1 MVRRRLRRHRR
12 VMFGDPGTA
21 PSLVEGGGGDVGFA
35 AAQGLSG
42 AVVAAREED
51 SFADRVL
58 SVWDSRL
65 MVGRWSMRCR
75 HMMFGDW
82 GRKRG
87 LVEGGS
93 GNIESAAAGGRSGVV
108 VPTQGLSGAVVAARE
123 EDSFANRVMS
133 VGDSRLMVGRRSMRC
148 RHVMFRDRGR
158 KRGLIEGGGGNIE
171 SAAAGGRSG
180 VVVAAR
186 KVDHFGIIRV
196 WLVWN
201 GILMVQSSLMWRR
214 RVMFIV
220 IPVAMIGE
228 HVDNSKKECS
238 FLALLQNI

>member
-108 VPTQGLSGAVVAARE
+108 V
-123 EDSFANRVMS
+123 
-133 VGDSRLMVGRRSMRC
+133 
-148 RHVMFRDRGR
+148 
-158 KRGLIEGGGGNIE
+158 
-171 SAAAGGRSG
+171 
-180 VVVAAR
+180 AAR